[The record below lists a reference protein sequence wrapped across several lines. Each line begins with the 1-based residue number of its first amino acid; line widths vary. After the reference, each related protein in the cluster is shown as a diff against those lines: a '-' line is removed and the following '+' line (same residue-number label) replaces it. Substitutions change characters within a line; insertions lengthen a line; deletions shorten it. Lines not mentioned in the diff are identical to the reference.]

1 VKIRIYLDTGGL
13 EHIALGRPEQMWS
26 GNFIVRLPQY
36 DGTWPDDCEDK
47 WPFGEFELKLPSR
60 DIAVGLAEKE
70 LRKDQATMNRI
81 FEERISKLLS
91 LTWEGT
97 K

>member
-1 VKIRIYLDTGGL
+1 MKIRIYLDTGGL
-13 EHIALGRPEQMWS
+13 EHIAHGRPEQMWS

-36 DGTWPDDCEDK
+36 DGTWPDDCDDR

-60 DIAVGLAEKE
+60 DTAVMWAERE
-70 LRKDQATMNRI
+70 LRKEQVTLNHF